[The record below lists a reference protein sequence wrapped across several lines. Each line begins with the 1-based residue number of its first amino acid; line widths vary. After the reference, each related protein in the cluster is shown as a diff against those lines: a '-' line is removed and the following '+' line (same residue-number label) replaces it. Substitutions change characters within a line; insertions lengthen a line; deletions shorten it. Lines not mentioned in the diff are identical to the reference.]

1 MRGVDG
7 MAFVTGLAHVD
18 LTGRHVTKRVCHRI
32 KGNGEVFT
40 SRKVW

>member
-1 MRGVDG
+1 VRGFDG
-7 MAFVTGLAHVD
+7 MAFVTGVVQVD
-18 LTGRHVTKRVCHRI
+18 LAGRRVTKRACHRI